1 MWYDMQKKK
10 GARKMEQE
18 QQKKSA
24 LSNQTEPEETINQW
38 RKVPGDIDDFIFS
51 MQEQRI
57 SER

>member
-1 MWYDMQKKK
+1 
-10 GARKMEQE
+10 MEQE